1 MIHGQPLAPSEQSY
15 REYIGAAAG
24 HGYTEWPSKRGE
36 ELAAQWRGQAAMDR
50 RVVERCRPLIIMYP
64 EWWTMDRPSCE
75 IRKER

>member
-1 MIHGQPLAPSEQSY
+1 MIHGQPLDPRERSY

-24 HGYTEWPSKRGE
+24 HGYTEWPSKRGS
-36 ELAAQWRGQAAMDR
+36 ELAAQFRGQAAEAR
-50 RVVERCRPLIIMYP
+50 RIQERCRVQTIVYP